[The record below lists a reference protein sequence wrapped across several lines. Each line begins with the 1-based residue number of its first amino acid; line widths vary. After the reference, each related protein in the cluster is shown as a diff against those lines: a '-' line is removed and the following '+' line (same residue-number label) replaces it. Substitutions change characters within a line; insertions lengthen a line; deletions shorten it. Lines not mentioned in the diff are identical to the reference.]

1 MQLGIL
7 FSGQGAQKPGMG
19 CDLLADETF
28 SKTLEQA
35 SEAAELDIVKL
46 LKSENGELNQT
57 RYVQPALAAFSLG
70 IWHML
75 QRDLP
80 NLPAAGMV
88 GLSLGEYPALMAA
101 ESLAIDAGFALLKDR
116 GQYMQKAADEVASTL
131 AAVIDPD
138 IAQVEKICAQLP
150 DVWVANYNSPRQLVI
165 GGTQA
170 GIKEAVERLNASQAA
185 KRVIK
190 LNVSGAFHTPLFDG
204 ARQQMKARL
213 RDVEFSQPKVPVISN
228 TIVAPFQAKETAAIL
243 ERQLAVPT
251 HFGQDLQY
259 LIDHQ
264 KIEGTLEIGPG
275 KTLSK
280 FAKQVDAGLKREHIE
295 TRLDY
300 ENFVKEHVQWS

>member
-7 FSGQGAQKPGMG
+7 FSGQGAQKPQMG
-19 CDLLADETF
+19 CDLLEDATF
-28 SKTLEQA
+28 SQTLSQA
-35 SEAAELDIVKL
+35 SEAAGLDIIKL
-46 LKSENGELNQT
+46 LKSEHGELNQT

-70 IWHML
+70 IWRML

-80 NLPAAGMV
+80 NLPAAGMI

-101 ESLAIDAGFALLKDR
+101 ESLSIDAGFALLKDR
-116 GQYMQKAADEVASTL
+116 GQYMQTAADEVASTM
-131 AAVIDPD
+131 AAIIDPNID
-138 IAQVEKICAQLP
+138 LVEKICAQLS
-150 DVWVANYNSPRQLVI
+150 DAWVANYNSPRQLVI

-170 GIKEAVERLNASQAA
+170 GIKEAVERLNANQAA

-204 ARQQMKARL
+204 ARQKMKARL
-213 RDVEFSQPKVPVISN
+213 RDVEFSQTKVPVISN
-228 TIVAPFQAKETAAIL
+228 TIVAPFEAEETAAIL

-259 LIDHQ
+259 LIDHFQ
-264 KIEGTLEIGPG
+264 IDGTLEIGPG

-280 FAKQVDAGLKREHIE
+280 FAKQVAAGLTREHIE
-295 TRLDY
+295 TRQDY
-300 ENFVKEHVQWS
+300 ENFVKEHAQWS